1 MTNFRVLIC
10 ITLGMHIEYNASKN
24 MWSPYATGLVLLLF
38 QFYNLDTNIAGAE
51 AESDQQ
57 DGAKD

>member
-1 MTNFRVLIC
+1 
-10 ITLGMHIEYNASKN
+10 

-38 QFYNLDTNIAGAE
+38 QIYNLDTDIAGAE